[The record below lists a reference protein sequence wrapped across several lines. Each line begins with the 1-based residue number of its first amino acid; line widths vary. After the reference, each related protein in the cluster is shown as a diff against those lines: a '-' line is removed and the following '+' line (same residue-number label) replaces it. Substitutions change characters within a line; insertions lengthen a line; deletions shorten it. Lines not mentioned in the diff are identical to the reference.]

1 MVWSAYVSY
10 SFLIVITAL
19 VFFGLPTRVQAI
31 INGTLPHPNVKDI
44 SEIPEAPEAAPSAEK
59 ESEADSVPLG
69 D

>member
-19 VFFGLPTRVQAI
+19 VFFGLPTRVQAM
-31 INGTLPHPNVKDI
+31 INGTLPKPNVKDI
-44 SEIPEAPEAAPSAEK
+44 SEIPEEAAAPSVEK
-59 ESEADSVPLG
+59 ESEADSVPLE

>member
-31 INGTLPHPNVKDI
+31 INGTLPSPNVKDI
-44 SEIPEAPEAAPSAEK
+44 SEIPEAPEAASAEK
-59 ESEADSVPLG
+59 ETQPDSVPLE